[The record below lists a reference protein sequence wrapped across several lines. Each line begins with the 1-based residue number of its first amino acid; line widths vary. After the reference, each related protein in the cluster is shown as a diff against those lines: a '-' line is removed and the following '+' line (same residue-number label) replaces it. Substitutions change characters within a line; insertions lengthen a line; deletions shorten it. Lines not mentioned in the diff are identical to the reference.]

1 MAVEMAEIFKVDLN
15 INLLKTQFYSDNKI
29 VPSYINIYTKR
40 YYNYKP
46 TVRNALYDHVNL
58 RSEI

>member
-15 INLLKTQFYSDNKI
+15 INLLKRQFYSDNKI

-40 YYNYKP
+40 YYNY
-46 TVRNALYDHVNL
+46 
-58 RSEI
+58 

>member
-29 VPSYINIYTKR
+29 VQSYINIYTKR
-40 YYNYKP
+40 YYNY
-46 TVRNALYDHVNL
+46 
-58 RSEI
+58 